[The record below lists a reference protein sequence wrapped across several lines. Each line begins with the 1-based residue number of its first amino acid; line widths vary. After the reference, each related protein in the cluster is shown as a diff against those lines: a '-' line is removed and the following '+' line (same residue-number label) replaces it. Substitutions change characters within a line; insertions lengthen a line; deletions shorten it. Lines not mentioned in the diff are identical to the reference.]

1 MSESHAAP
9 SASPGDNSR
18 ALTTSTV
25 ETALATFVQ
34 PQGAAPVS
42 EGAINLREYW
52 LVLVKRKWTVI
63 GLLCVAVALA
73 LVITVLTTPLY
84 RAMTVIQIERE
95 PVKVVDFKDVT
106 PNDTAGPDYYQTQ
119 YELLKSRSLAERV
132 VDQLGLARKEASA
145 PARGKSLTD
154 WIAESVDGRNVGNP
168 ATQKPAAVAR
178 EEEARAA
185 QAQMLLSSLTV
196 EPVRNSR
203 LVRLS
208 FDSADPATAAT
219 VINAFAQNYVNL
231 NLERRYEATA
241 YAKTFLEERLA
252 QVKLR
257 LEEAERKMLEYA
269 RDYDI
274 VALGGEKGGT
284 TASRN
289 LEDFNAAL
297 AEAQQA
303 RIKAEALFN
312 QLQAATG
319 GNLPQVLES
328 RIIATLRDARVRLES
343 EYQDKSNTY
352 LSEHPTMVDLQG
364 RIKEIEK
371 QIAKEKKVIA
381 DSIRADY
388 DAAVARERLIRQKF
402 QDSKKEVNTLQ
413 TASIQ
418 YNILKREADT
428 NRTLYEGLLQR
439 YREVGVD
446 AGVGSNNIFVVD
458 KAEVPKG
465 YFKPDYRKNLLI
477 GLLVGLIAGIGVAFL
492 FEHLDDTFKRP
503 GDVEERL
510 GLSVVGL
517 IPESEEIMKGTSLI
531 RLSVEQPRSG
541 IVEAYRSV
549 RTALQFAGEHG
560 APKVLALTSSQK
572 GEGKTT
578 SSVGIG
584 IQFAQF
590 GSKVLIIDA
599 DMRNPS
605 LHKALSGAN
614 EVGLTNVLA
623 GGKQPAEVTQSTPI
637 ANLYFMPTGPL
648 PPNPAELLASNKM
661 KELLDLAREKFDYV
675 IIDSPPILGL
685 ADVLVIGNLADSMLL
700 EIHAGTTPRSTVQ
713 AAVKRL
719 ANVRI
724 RPLGCIMTRMRGGAH
739 GYGYHYDYYYA
750 YGKHDGDSDKRLAA

>member
-1 MSESHAAP
+1 MNDSPLAPAGQPPES
-9 SASPGDNSR
+9 SR
-18 ALTTSTV
+18 ALAMAAGDGALSTY
-25 ETALATFVQ
+25 VQ
-34 PQGAAPVS
+34 PATGNAA
-42 EGAINLREYW
+42 ADDDDINLREYW
-52 LVLVKRKWTVI
+52 QVLVKRKWTVI
-63 GLLCVAVALA
+63 GLLFLALA
-73 LVITVLTTPLY
+73 ISVVVSVLTTPVY
-84 RAMTVIQIERE
+84 RAVTVIQIDRE
-95 PVKVVDFKDVT
+95 PVKVVDFKDLT

-132 VDQLGLARKEASA
+132 VGDLN
-145 PARGKSLTD
+145 LTRQPEQ
-154 WIAESVDGRNVGNP
+154 AEGRDTSVMSWVSELVDGRSSPKAP
-168 ATQKPAAVAR
+168 AQKQVTAAQ
-178 EEEARAA
+178 EEEDRIARA
-185 QAQMLLSSLTV
+185 QGLLSSLTI

-208 FDSADPATAAT
+208 FDSTDPTTAAT
-219 VINAFAQNYVNL
+219 IVNAFAQNYVNL

-252 QVKLR
+252 QVKIR
-257 LEEAERKMLEYA
+257 LEEAEQKMLEYA

-274 VALGGEKGGT
+274 VGLSGEKGGT

-289 LEDFNAAL
+289 LEDFNSAL

-303 RIKAEALFN
+303 RIKAEALYT
-312 QLQAATG
+312 QLKAASG
-319 GNLPQVLES
+319 GSLPQVLES
-328 RIIATLRDARVRLES
+328 RIISTLRDNRVRLET

-352 LSEHPTMVDLQG
+352 LPAHPIMVDLQD
-364 RIKEIEK
+364 RIKEVEK

-388 DAAVARERLIRQKF
+388 EAAVARESLIRKKF

-458 KAEVPKG
+458 KAQAPKDA
-465 YFKPDYRKNLLI
+465 YKPDYRKNLLI
-477 GLLVGLIAGIGVAFL
+477 GLFLGLIAGIGMAFL
-492 FEHLDDTFKRP
+492 FEHLDDTYKRP
-503 GDVEERL
+503 AELEAQL
-510 GLSVVGL
+510 GLSVVGM
-517 IPESEEIMKGTSLI
+517 IPEADEMMKGMSLI
-531 RLSVEQPRSG
+531 QLSIEQPRSG
-541 IVEAYRSV
+541 IVESYRSV

-590 GSKVLIIDA
+590 GSRVLIIDA

-605 LHKALSGAN
+605 LHKALSGNN
-614 EVGLTNVLA
+614 EAGLTNVLA
-623 GGKQPAEVTQSTPI
+623 GGAQPSDVTQSTAVP
-637 ANLYFMPTGPL
+637 NLYFMPSGPL
-648 PPNPAELLASNKM
+648 PPNPAELLASDTM
-661 KELLDLAREKFDYV
+661 KDLLKLAREKFDYV

-685 ADVLVIGNLADSMLL
+685 ADVLVIGNLADSLLL
-700 EIHAGTTPRSTVQ
+700 EIRAGSTPRSAVQ

-724 RPLGCIMTRMRGGAH
+724 RPLGCILTRVRGGAH
-739 GYGYHYDYYYA
+739 GYHYDYYYA
-750 YGKHDGDSDKRLAA
+750 YGAHPGAGGKQLTG